1 MKIKLN
7 VLIYIIITT
16 LNVTFKFN
24 GVTVKPILKYILSLL
39 WIAYTIPYIFKK
51 KKENKIA
58 KIHFKYAIIPLA
70 AMFIYTIF
78 LWITGIS
85 RVENIRYV
93 TRLISTVGYLGICI
107 LYACISYIVLG
118 KKIIDYTWYSLI
130 ISYFFGSICMAFFGS
145 PVDTLRYMFTLKD
158 TVQITKIFEVHDLTF
173 AMGFFLIY
181 FVYFGK
187 KENIK
192 HLYSKIII
200 SILYVIW
207 GYKRIEFAA
216 IAITFILFIFI
227 GRKRKELSFKT
238 TVITG
243 VVLAVSLIY
252 VFLASSGL
260 LSILAE
266 KYNVNFMG
274 RLYTYEFMT
283 RYFEF
288 KPTFIGH
295 GLSYVDKLIEEL
307 RTRGTLYKG
316 WMLLSG
322 MHSDTLKKYIELG
335 FIGFIVW
342 IIYVIKI
349 KTIKFKNEF
358 SDKVAAI
365 YLMFTVYSFVLYLTD
380 NVFEYY
386 IFTLIYVIIPLAM
399 SEITDNTIK
408 KVGD

>member
-130 ISYFFGSICMAFFGS
+130 ISYFFGFICMAFFES

-192 HLYSKIII
+192 HLYSKI
-200 SILYVIW
+200 YR
-207 GYKRIEFAA
+207 YCM
-216 IAITFILFIFI
+216 LFGDIN
-227 GRKRKELSFKT
+227 ELN
-238 TVITG
+238 
-243 VVLAVSLIY
+243 LQQ
-252 VFLASSGL
+252 
-260 LSILAE
+260 
-266 KYNVNFMG
+266 
-274 RLYTYEFMT
+274 
-283 RYFEF
+283 
-288 KPTFIGH
+288 
-295 GLSYVDKLIEEL
+295 
-307 RTRGTLYKG
+307 
-316 WMLLSG
+316 
-322 MHSDTLKKYIELG
+322 
-335 FIGFIVW
+335 
-342 IIYVIKI
+342 
-349 KTIKFKNEF
+349 
-358 SDKVAAI
+358 
-365 YLMFTVYSFVLYLTD
+365 
-380 NVFEYY
+380 
-386 IFTLIYVIIPLAM
+386 
-399 SEITDNTIK
+399 
-408 KVGD
+408 

>member
-39 WIAYTIPYIFKK
+39 WIVYTIPYIFKK

-58 KIHFKYAIIPLA
+58 IIHFKYAVIPLA

-85 RVENIRYV
+85 RVESIRYV

-130 ISYFFGSICMAFFGS
+130 ISYFFGSICMAFVGS
-145 PVDTLRYMFTLKD
+145 PVDTLIYMFTLKD

-181 FVYFGK
+181 FVYFNK

-266 KYNVNFMG
+266 KYNINFMG

-288 KPTFIGH
+288 KPTFMGH

-307 RTRGTLYKG
+307 RARGTLYKG

-358 SDKVAAI
+358 SEKVAAI